1 MLTQTLSAQQPRAA
15 SSLEF
20 ARVPLSIVDQKI
32 PAENEIAPYKV
43 ALCKVD
49 TAEQIKKES
58 SERSWEKEA
67 SPVRR
72 LERGEGGVRFSTRKA
87 LLQQAYTI

>member
-1 MLTQTLSAQQPRAA
+1 MIVHVDANAQRSATPGR
-15 SSLEF
+15 EF
-20 ARVPLSIVDQKI
+20 ARVPLSIVDQEI

-49 TAEQIKKES
+49 TAEQIKKEP